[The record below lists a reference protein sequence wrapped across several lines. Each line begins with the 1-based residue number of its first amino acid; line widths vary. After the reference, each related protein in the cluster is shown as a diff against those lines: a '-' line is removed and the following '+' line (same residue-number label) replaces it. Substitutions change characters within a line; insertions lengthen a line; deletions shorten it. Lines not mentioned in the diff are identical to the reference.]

1 MFYKAF
7 LASSSTRKRNSV
19 FDAEKMRRE
28 RSGSAAG
35 CALVCAQRRLWRSG
49 GGRAETPLLSNPEQ
63 SSHIHLSP
71 NSPSPS
77 EPHEI
82 GLYADSLQC
91 ALIITHTAS
100 EHHCSTHIT
109 HTHTIL
115 LICFS
120 TAYGTNILFVE
131 TRFSNLW

>member
-1 MFYKAF
+1 MFHGAS
-7 LASSSTRKRNSV
+7 LASRSTRERNYF

-35 CALVCAQRRLWRSG
+35 CALVCAHRRLWRSG
-49 GGRAETPLLSNPEQ
+49 GGGGGGGGGVGGGWAETPLLSNPEQ

-77 EPHEI
+77 EPREI

-91 ALIITHTAS
+91 ALIITHTHS
-100 EHHCSTHIT
+100 
-109 HTHTIL
+109 
-115 LICFS
+115 
-120 TAYGTNILFVE
+120 
-131 TRFSNLW
+131 R